1 MSGWADSTGGMSA
14 GDQRNALDRVN
25 AEWAHTQASPQAETQ
40 VRQWA
45 RRWPALA
52 DCESPADVEAAC
64 YRFDE
69 SSDAALLTLLR
80 IMHGADVGRDL
91 AARLVLHSVLGRAVR
106 EFLPRLSRAFDE
118 SADAASALLAAA
130 VEAIATYS
138 VDEPRLV
145 KRRLLTRTGTLFRRE
160 ARAFGRMDRRT
171 QAVRGRSEIPCDPV
185 TLGAAIDAVA
195 EPTPDPLV
203 EATEAL
209 AAAVRR
215 QVISREDARLVA
227 RHHLIESPVPYAEL
241 ADELGISEAAVRQR
255 CSRIVRRV
263 AAGEVA

>member
-45 RRWPALA
+45 QRWPALA
-52 DCESPADVEAAC
+52 DCESPADIETAC

-80 IMHGADVGRDL
+80 IVHGADEGRDL

-118 SADAASALLAAA
+118 STDAASALLAAA

-138 VDEPRLV
+138 VDDARLV
-145 KRRLLTRTGTLFRRE
+145 KRRLLTRIGTLFRRE

-171 QAVRGRSEIPCDPV
+171 QAVCGRSEIPCDPV

-227 RHHLIESPVPYAEL
+227 RHHLVESPVPYTEL

-263 AAGEVA
+263 AAGVVA